1 MRRGKRTNT
10 EEDGQDQE
18 DGSHDPTSGERKD
31 THAEAMA
38 MTVAPAKTKSNF
50 LGTRFSIREPC
61 GTEAS
66 SEWRIG
72 SVRYELNVAGLA
84 GPRKMKAI
92 VPIGGH
98 SAVSS
103 SSVDMDASTSR
114 ASSSTSSSSSSS
126 SMRSTTTSA
135 TSSTVSGTTTV
146 ALRSKSPTWHEEL
159 RCWCLDFNGRVTEA
173 SVKNFQLV
181 EDREQ
186 MHDDDEEDAVGGDD
200 SVRGGSRATTD
211 ATGNEDVVMQFG
223 KMQENPSTSHLSKI
237 INS

>member
-1 MRRGKRTNT
+1 
-10 EEDGQDQE
+10 
-18 DGSHDPTSGERKD
+18 
-31 THAEAMA
+31 

-61 GTEAS
+61 GPEAS

-84 GPRKMKAI
+84 GPRKMRAV
-92 VPIGGH
+92 VPIGGGTN
-98 SAVSS
+98 
-103 SSVDMDASTSR
+103 DMEASTSASTSR
-114 ASSSTSSSSSSS
+114 SSLSSSSSSS
-126 SMRSTTTSA
+126 SLPSA
-135 TSSTVSGTTTV
+135 VMAETATTTV

-181 EDREQ
+181 EDIEHTR
-186 MHDDDEEDAVGGDD
+186 DNEEDDGE
-200 SVRGGSRATTD
+200 GSRATSD

-223 KMQENPSTSHLSKI
+223 KIAPHLFTCDFRHPLSARQAFAIALTSLDSKLGCE
-237 INS
+237 